1 MKPALTGPGDCGRAT
16 PPHTIA
22 AVRLGFLLVVLAAA
36 LWLYWY
42 VDNRLVSVY
51 VTRLPSGLIFLMED
65 SRHPALQHLRQQE
78 GIDRVVASPGDE
90 LVRLQALAKWTSQ
103 LFPATTPFPDYPPWD
118 AAELLRQIR
127 AGETGGFCAQYA
139 FVFGQSCQSL
149 GYQVRYCD
157 LASADRETSH
167 LVPEVYLP
175 SRRKWV
181 VFEPQFGFSYSDEQ
195 GTPLGVLDLHEI
207 QVGLRA
213 GRVVEAPGGE
223 PVFPEKSGLFRHYR
237 YYQRNNFLSVPS
249 FYTVQVVSGGLQWL
263 FEHYRPVCKPRDAG
277 GEAGG
282 RADFDFT
289 PAVGEATR
297 TMAFSADSFL
307 AAVCGEE
314 LGRVIRIKAPARVLD
329 DVVKRMLSRDLEYHP
344 LDRNT
349 SWWPVPRSRFPPPGP
364 KRTAAPSATGR

>member
-1 MKPALTGPGDCGRAT
+1 
-16 PPHTIA
+16 
-22 AVRLGFLLVVLAAA
+22 VRLGFLLVMLAAA
-36 LWLYWY
+36 LWMYWY
-42 VDNRLVSVY
+42 VGNRLVSVF

-65 SRHPALQHLRQQE
+65 SRHPALQRFRKQE
-78 GIDRVVASPGDE
+78 GIDRVAALPGDE

-103 LFPATTPFPDYPPWD
+103 LFPATSPFPDYPPFE

-139 FVFGQSCQSL
+139 FVFGQSCLSL

-157 LASADRETSH
+157 LASADRENSH

-175 SRRKWV
+175 SLRKWV
-181 VFEPQFGFSYSDEQ
+181 VFEPQFGYSYTDER

-213 GRVVEAPGGE
+213 GRVLAAPGGDL
-223 PVFPEKSGLFRHYR
+223 VLSASSGLFRHYR

-249 FYTVQVVSGGLQWL
+249 LYTVRVVSGGLQWM
-263 FEHYRPVCKPRDAG
+263 FEHYRPVCTARDTG
-277 GEAGG
+277 GETGG
-282 RADFDFT
+282 RAEFDFI
-289 PAVGEATR
+289 PEVGEARR

-307 AAVCGEE
+307 AAACGEE

-329 DVVKRMLSRDLEYHP
+329 EVVKRMLSRDLEYHP
-344 LDRNT
+344 LDRDT
-349 SWWPVPRSRFPPPGP
+349 SWWPVPRSSFPPAGT
-364 KRTAAPSATGR
+364 KGTADPSAAGQ